1 MVYQPQSHVKTFN
14 KHYKMEAEQLEGN
27 TAEMSRCDSDL
38 VIVLACQM
46 SIDFINELITQH

>member
-1 MVYQPQSHVKTFN
+1 MVYQPQNHVKTFN